1 MKRER
6 GEASQ
11 EDEEGEGEDEDEDE
25 DEEEDGGREGEA
37 ARSHCQQE
45 AQVSVVCCLTR

>member
-11 EDEEGEGEDEDEDE
+11 EDEEGEGEDEDED
-25 DEEEDGGREGEA
+25 EDGGREGEA